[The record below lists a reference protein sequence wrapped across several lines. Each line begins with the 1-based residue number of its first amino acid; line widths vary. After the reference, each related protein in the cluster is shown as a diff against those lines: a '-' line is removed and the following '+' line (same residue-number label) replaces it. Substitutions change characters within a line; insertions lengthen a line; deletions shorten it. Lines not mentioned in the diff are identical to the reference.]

1 MLRQEAEAKSVAHGI
16 ISVEQSNIGF
26 TTAAP
31 ALMAARRALF
41 ERV

>member
-1 MLRQEAEAKSVAHGI
+1 MLRQEAIAIAHGI

-26 TTAAP
+26 SAAAP